1 MNPMVYLAHPI
12 DQVGNPGSFMEVVN
26 NLHGLCVAKGF
37 PVYTPARAWS
47 LNPRVA
53 TPTPVLQGV
62 NEFALLSA
70 SHVVVVLPAEQAS
83 IGVPY
88 ELAQAIGESQTRVA
102 VVYDHRLLS
111 TSWVVPHILQQ
122 VDAAVAYTA
131 STGELHPGG
140 LDQLNQFL
148 TNPDTETNS
157 NV

>member
-12 DQVGNPGSFMEVVN
+12 DQVDSPGSFMEVVN
-26 NLHGLCVAKGF
+26 NLHGLCVARGF

-47 LNPRVA
+47 LNPKVA
-53 TPTPVLQGV
+53 TPTPVLQQV
-62 NEFALLSA
+62 NEFALLSS
-70 SHVVVVLPAEQAS
+70 SHVVVVLPAGQAS

-88 ELAQAIGESQTRVA
+88 ELAQAINEFQTRVA

-111 TSWVVPHILQQ
+111 TSWVVPHVLRR
-122 VDAAVAYTA
+122 VNAAVAYTA

-148 TNPDTETNS
+148 SDKETNDD
-157 NV
+157 V

>member
-12 DQVGNPGSFMEVVN
+12 DQVDNPGSFMEVVN

-47 LNPRVA
+47 LNPQVA

-70 SHVVVVLPAEQAS
+70 SHVLVVLPFDQAS
-83 IGVPY
+83 IGVPF
-88 ELAQAIGESQTRVA
+88 ELAQAINDFQSRVA

-122 VDAAVAYTA
+122 VDVAVAYTA
-131 STGELHPGG
+131 STGELHPGD

-148 TNPDTETNS
+148 DSRDGENK
-157 NV
+157 